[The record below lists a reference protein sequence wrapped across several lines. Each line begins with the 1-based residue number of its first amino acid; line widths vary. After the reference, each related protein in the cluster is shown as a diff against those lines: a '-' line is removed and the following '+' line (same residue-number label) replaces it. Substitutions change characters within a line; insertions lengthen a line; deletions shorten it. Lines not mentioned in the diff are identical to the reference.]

1 MYLGSIKLAF
11 AAAALTVGVGLAAP
25 AAFAD
30 PGHAGS
36 AAGFSMDLGPSPV
49 GVPTNCPFKNG
60 DAALTWTS
68 GQLNPQTIT
77 GDAIFS
83 LNDINLY
90 TGHATTW
97 GNQTNF
103 TLTFQ
108 GTGAGGSSLHIH
120 IVGNKPHPEQQV
132 NITCS

>member
-1 MYLGSIKLAF
+1 MRFTQLAC

-30 PGHAGS
+30 PGHPGS

-49 GVPTNCPFKNG
+49 GVPANCPFQNG
-60 DAALTWTS
+60 DAAITWTS

-77 GDAIFS
+77 GDAVFS
-83 LNDINLY
+83 LNGTDLY
-90 TGHATTW
+90 AGHATTW
-97 GNQTNF
+97 SNATNF
-103 TLTFQ
+103 TLSFQ
-108 GTGAGGSSLHIH
+108 GTGTGGSLGLH

>member
-1 MYLGSIKLAF
+1 MRFTKLAT

-36 AAGFSMDLGPSPV
+36 AAGFTLDLGPSPV
-49 GVPTNCPFKNG
+49 GVPANCPFQNG
-60 DAALTWTS
+60 DAAITWTS

-77 GDAIFS
+77 GDAVFS
-83 LNDINLY
+83 LNGTDLY
-90 TGHATTW
+90 AGHATTW
-97 GNQTNF
+97 GNATNF
-103 TLTFQ
+103 TLSFH
-108 GTGAGGSSLHIH
+108 GTGPGGSFDLHV
-120 IVGNKPHPEQQV
+120 VGNKPHPEQQV